1 MKYLLDTH
9 VFLWSFLDTK
19 RIRPKTLEIIADEEN
34 EIFVSPI
41 SFWEIAIKNQ
51 TKKLNLEGINVLHLP
66 HIADEYNFS
75 ILNPEPYDYISIGQ
89 IPQKE
94 NHHDP
99 FDRMLIQQAIRN
111 DLVLISKDEKFP
123 QYEENGLQL
132 LWE

>member
-1 MKYLLDTH
+1 MRYLVDTH
-9 VFLWSFLDTK
+9 VLLWAIMESYKL
-19 RIRPKTLEIIADEEN
+19 PKKILEILEDETN
-34 EIFVSPI
+34 SIFVSPI
-41 SFWEIAIKNQ
+41 SYWEIAIKHQN
-51 TKKLNLEGINVLHLP
+51 KKLNLGKLNILHIP
-66 HIADEYNFS
+66 HIAEQLDFS
-75 ILNPEPYDYISIGQ
+75 ILNPEPYDFISIAQ

-111 DLVLISKDEKFP
+111 DLILISKDEKFP

>member
-1 MKYLLDTH
+1 MAYLIDTH
-9 VFLWSFLDTK
+9 ILLWAIMDSNKLSK
-19 RIRPKTLEIIADEEN
+19 KEQQVLSDETN
-34 EIFVSPI
+34 TIFVSPI
-41 SFWEIAIKNQ
+41 SFWEIAIKHQN
-51 TKKLNLEGINVLHLP
+51 KKLDLGKVNILHIP
-66 HIADEYNFS
+66 HIAEQLDFS
-75 ILNPEPYDYISIGQ
+75 LLNPEPYDYLTIGQ

-111 DLVLISKDEKFP
+111 NLVLISKDEKFH

>member
-1 MKYLLDTH
+1 MAYLIDTH
-9 VFLWSFLDTK
+9 VFLWFMMEPERLS
-19 RIRPKTLEIIADEEN
+19 KTAVDIISNGEN

-41 SFWEIAIKNQ
+41 SCWEIAIKYQ
-51 TKKLNLEGINVLHLP
+51 SKKLKLGRINPMHLP
-66 HIADEYNFS
+66 HIAKQYDFG
-75 ILNPEPYDYISIGQ
+75 ILSPEPYDYVSIAQ

-111 DLVLISKDEKFP
+111 DLILISKDEKFP

-132 LWE
+132 LWG

>member
-1 MKYLLDTH
+1 MRYLVDTH
-9 VFLWSFLDTK
+9 VLLWAIMESYRL
-19 RIRPKTLEIIADEEN
+19 PKKILEILEDETN
-34 EIFVSPI
+34 SIFVSPI
-41 SFWEIAIKNQ
+41 SYWEIAIKLQN
-51 TKKLNLEGINVLHLP
+51 KKLNLGKLNILHIP
-66 HIADEYNFS
+66 HIAEQLDFS
-75 ILNPEPYDYISIGQ
+75 ILNPEPYDFLSIAQ

-111 DLVLISKDEKFP
+111 DLILISKDEKFP

>member
-1 MKYLLDTH
+1 MKYLIDTH
-9 VFLWSFLDTK
+9 VFIWFIMEPEK
-19 RIRPKTLEIIADEEN
+19 IAKTAMDILCNEESQLYM
-34 EIFVSPI
+34 SPI
-41 SFWEIAIKNQ
+41 SFWEMAIKYQN
-51 TKKLNLEGINVLHLP
+51 KKLNLGKINILHLP
-66 HIADEYNFS
+66 HIAEQYDFS
-75 ILNPEPYDYISIGQ
+75 ILNPEPYDYLTIGQ

-111 DLVLISKDEKFP
+111 NLVLISKDEKFQ

>member
-19 RIRPKTLEIIADEEN
+19 RIRQKTLEIIADEEN

-51 TKKLNLEGINVLHLP
+51 TKKINLEGINILHLP
-66 HIADEYNFS
+66 HIADEYNFT

-132 LWE
+132 MWE

>member
-111 DLVLISKDEKFP
+111 DLVLISKDEMFP

>member
-41 SFWEIAIKNQ
+41 SFWEIAIKTQ

-66 HIADEYNFS
+66 HIADEYNFT

>member
-1 MKYLLDTH
+1 MAYLIDTH
-9 VFLWSFLDTK
+9 ILLWAIMDSNKLSK
-19 RIRPKTLEIIADEEN
+19 KEQQVLSN
-34 EIFVSPI
+34 ETNTIFVSPI
-41 SFWEIAIKNQ
+41 SFWEIAIKHQN
-51 TKKLNLEGINVLHLP
+51 KKLDLGKVNILHIP
-66 HIADEYNFS
+66 HIAEQLDFS
-75 ILNPEPYDYISIGQ
+75 LLNPEPYDYLTIGQ

-111 DLVLISKDEKFP
+111 NLVLISKDEKFH

>member
-1 MKYLLDTH
+1 MEYLIDTH
-9 VFLWSFLDTK
+9 ILLWAIMDSNKLSK
-19 RIRPKTLEIIADEEN
+19 KEQQVLSDETN
-34 EIFVSPI
+34 TIFVSPI
-41 SFWEIAIKNQ
+41 SFWEIAIKHQN
-51 TKKLNLEGINVLHLP
+51 KKLNLGKVNILHIP
-66 HIADEYNFS
+66 HIAEQLDFS
-75 ILNPEPYDYISIGQ
+75 LLNPEPYDYLTIGQ

-111 DLVLISKDEKFP
+111 NLVLISKDEKFQ

>member
-1 MKYLLDTH
+1 MDIMVFAGYQKQYSKEQGQRYLH
-9 VFLWSFLDTK
+9 
-19 RIRPKTLEIIADEEN
+19 I
-34 EIFVSPI
+34 
-41 SFWEIAIKNQ
+41 
-51 TKKLNLEGINVLHLP
+51 P
-66 HIADEYNFS
+66 HIAEQFNFN

>member
-41 SFWEIAIKNQ
+41 SYWEIAIKHQN
-51 TKKLNLEGINVLHLP
+51 KKLNLGKINVLHIP
-66 HIADEYNFS
+66 HIAEQFNFS
-75 ILNPEPYDYISIGQ
+75 ILNPEPYDYISLGQ

-111 DLVLISKDEKFP
+111 DLVLISKDEKFK

-132 LWE
+132 MWE

>member
-1 MKYLLDTH
+1 MRYLIDTH
-9 VFLWSFLDTK
+9 VLLWAIMESYKL
-19 RIRPKTLEIIADEEN
+19 PKKILEILEDETN
-34 EIFVSPI
+34 SIFVSPI
-41 SFWEIAIKNQ
+41 SYWEIAIKHQN
-51 TKKLNLEGINVLHLP
+51 KKLNLGKLNILHIP
-66 HIADEYNFS
+66 HIAEQLDFS
-75 ILNPEPYDYISIGQ
+75 ILNPEPYDFISIAQ

-111 DLVLISKDEKFP
+111 DLILISKDEKFP

>member
-75 ILNPEPYDYISIGQ
+75 ILNTEPYDYISIGQ

>member
-1 MKYLLDTH
+1 MRYLVDTH
-9 VFLWSFLDTK
+9 VLLWAIMESYKL
-19 RIRPKTLEIIADEEN
+19 PKKILEILEDETN
-34 EIFVSPI
+34 SIFVSPI
-41 SFWEIAIKNQ
+41 SYWEIAIKHQN
-51 TKKLNLEGINVLHLP
+51 KKLNLGKLSILHIP
-66 HIADEYNFS
+66 HIAEQLDFS
-75 ILNPEPYDYISIGQ
+75 ILNPEPYDFLSIAQ

-111 DLVLISKDEKFP
+111 DLILISKDEKFP

>member
-9 VFLWSFLDTK
+9 VFLWSLLDTK
-19 RIRPKTLEIIADEEN
+19 KIKPKTLEIIEN
-34 EIFVSPI
+34 ECNTIFLSPI
-41 SFWEIAIKNQ
+41 SFWEIAIKYQ
-51 TKKLNLEGINVLHLP
+51 LKKLDLQGINLHHLP
-66 HIADEYNFS
+66 NIAKEFNYT
-75 ILNPEPYDYISIGQ
+75 ILAPQTYDFLSIGQ
-89 IPQKE
+89 LPQKE

-111 DLVLISKDEKFP
+111 NLVLISKDERFP

>member
-1 MKYLLDTH
+1 MEYLIDTH
-9 VFLWSFLDTK
+9 ILLWAIMDSNKLSK
-19 RIRPKTLEIIADEEN
+19 KEQQVLSDETN
-34 EIFVSPI
+34 TIFVSPI
-41 SFWEIAIKNQ
+41 SFWEIAIKHQN
-51 TKKLNLEGINVLHLP
+51 KKLDLGKLNILHIP
-66 HIADEYNFS
+66 HIAEQLDFS
-75 ILNPEPYDYISIGQ
+75 LLNPEPYDYLTIGQ

-111 DLVLISKDEKFP
+111 NLVLISKDEKFH

>member
-1 MKYLLDTH
+1 MKYLIDTH
-9 VFLWSFLDTK
+9 VFIWFIMEPEK
-19 RIRPKTLEIIADEEN
+19 IAKKVMNILCNEESQ
-34 EIFVSPI
+34 IFMSPI
-41 SFWEIAIKNQ
+41 SFWEMAIKYQN
-51 TKKLNLEGINVLHLP
+51 KKLNLGRINILHLP
-66 HIADEYNFS
+66 HIAEQYDFF
-75 ILNPEPYDYISIGQ
+75 ILNPEPYDYLTIGQ

-111 DLVLISKDEKFP
+111 NLVLISKDEKFH

>member
-19 RIRPKTLEIIADEEN
+19 RIKPKTLRLISDVEN

-41 SFWEIAIKNQ
+41 SFWEIAIKHQ
-51 TKKLNLEGINVLHLP
+51 AKKFNLEGINVLHLP
-66 HIADEYNFS
+66 HIADEYNFT

-111 DLVLISKDEKFP
+111 NLVLISNDERFP

>member
-19 RIRPKTLEIIADEEN
+19 KIKPKTLEIIADEKN

>member
-9 VFLWSFLDTK
+9 VFIWFIMEPEKLTK
-19 RIRPKTLEIIADEEN
+19 KALKVISDDDN
-34 EIFVSPI
+34 EILISPI
-41 SFWEIAIKNQ
+41 SFWEMAIKHQ
-51 TKKLNLEGINVLHLP
+51 AKKLDLGKINILHLP
-66 HIADEYNFS
+66 HIAEQ
-75 ILNPEPYDYISIGQ
+75 YDFTVLDPQTFDYVNIGQ
-89 IPQKE
+89 LPQKE

-111 DLVLISKDEKFP
+111 NLVLISKDERFP

>member
-19 RIRPKTLEIIADEEN
+19 RIKTKTLGIISDIEN

-41 SFWEIAIKNQ
+41 SFWEIAIKHQ

-66 HIADEYNFS
+66 HIAEEYNFT

-111 DLVLISKDEKFP
+111 NLVLISKDEKFP

>member
-1 MKYLLDTH
+1 MKYLIDTH
-9 VFLWSFLDTK
+9 VFIWFIMEPEKITK
-19 RIRPKTLEIIADEEN
+19 KVMNILCNEESQ
-34 EIFVSPI
+34 IFMSPI
-41 SFWEIAIKNQ
+41 SFWEMAIKYQN
-51 TKKLNLEGINVLHLP
+51 KKLNLGRINILHLP
-66 HIADEYNFS
+66 HIAEQYDFF
-75 ILNPEPYDYISIGQ
+75 ILNPEPYDYLTIGQ

-111 DLVLISKDEKFP
+111 NLVLISKDEKFH